1 MSTQRGGS
9 ADSQCPRK
17 GSWARRGV
25 KDAKLIEQPET
36 ENEKKV
42 VERETGTREG
52 EERISSSVA

>member
-9 ADSQCPRK
+9 AGSQHPRK

-25 KDAKLIEQPET
+25 KDVKLIEQSET
-36 ENEKKV
+36 ENEKV

-52 EERISSSVA
+52 EERISSVAA